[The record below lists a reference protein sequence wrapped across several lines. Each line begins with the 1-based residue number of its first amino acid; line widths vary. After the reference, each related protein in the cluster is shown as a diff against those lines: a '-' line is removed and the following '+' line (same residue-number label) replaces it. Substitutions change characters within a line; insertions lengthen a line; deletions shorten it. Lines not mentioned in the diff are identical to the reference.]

1 MRRYIGADMASQNS
15 VSKKLMVVKIKRAKR
30 SRLATIIFTDMIL
43 TGHIRTYIIINVK
56 MQVHFFLFNSTFT

>member
-15 VSKKLMVVKIKRAKR
+15 VSKKLMVVKIKRAKQ

-43 TGHIRTYIIINVK
+43 TGHIRTYIIIYVPLNNHV
-56 MQVHFFLFNSTFT
+56 NCTFQ